1 MRFQELWS
9 TEPLLRLA
17 TLDTVMETAGNE
29 WMIPHVPDARPVSLL
44 SRPEVPDY
52 FEQRRPDILRVR
64 QEFIVN
70 PQNILPDFQLS
81 PIDEA
86 EHMVARTGRS
96 GGALDEMRLMRPVGT
111 VALPREI
118 SGVGDFIDFLAR
130 LAAYFP
136 SQGFR
141 AENPHDLYR
150 QWCVMEDVQPVATP
164 SPRPVEQERQ
174 IVRLGRIFAGY
185 DVDISRLD
193 VVEIVDR
200 IQASSSSG
208 RSFHSHMRALTE
220 QVHRV
225 AHYAGAVPPRG
236 ALIDADE
243 VALRAFLP
251 LAVIEDLRAYAMR
264 NNPRTVLDPPVDIH
278 ATLTREVFDG
288 EASIGAADIDR
299 LRPTPARGIVI
310 PIDHPGRRHIN
321 VENQHE
327 TSDTFDAP
335 DRLHAHRQGSR
346 GRDARRPR
354 RPLGLDD

>member
-17 TLDTVMETAGNE
+17 TLDTVMAFAHGREV
-29 WMIPHVPDARPVSLL
+29 MIPCPPQVRPVLTTNN
-44 SRPEVPDY
+44 RPDVPAY
-52 FEQRRPDILRVR
+52 FEERRSDTLRVR
-64 QEFIVN
+64 LDHVIN
-70 PQNILPDFQLS
+70 PQHIIPNFTPS
-81 PIDEA
+81 PIDVTER
-86 EHMVARTGRS
+86 HVQRNQMCIV
-96 GGALDEMRLMRPVGT
+96 RPVGT

-141 AENPHDLYR
+141 AENPHELYR

-164 SPRPVEQERQ
+164 SIRPEEQERQ

-185 DVDISRLD
+185 NVDISRLD

-225 AHYAGAVPPRG
+225 AHYAGAVSVRG

-251 LAVIEDLRAYAMR
+251 LTVIHDLRVYAMS
-264 NNPRTVLDPPVDIH
+264 NNPSTVFDLSVDIH
-278 ATLTREVFDG
+278 EIAGATQVSAR
-288 EASIGAADIDR
+288 DIDR
-299 LRPTPARGIVI
+299 MWSTPGAAPAPARGIVI

-327 TSDTFDAP
+327 TSDTLDAP